1 MMNVSAKIQVVFKRY
16 KQYKEYIVKIREYDD
31 TRTYKYL

>member
-1 MMNVSAKIQVVFKRY
+1 MMNVSANLQVVFKRY

-31 TRTYKYL
+31 THTYKYQ